1 MQKEILLR
9 LSKINKKFPGVEAL
23 KQVDLILN
31 GGEVI
36 GLVGENG
43 AGKST
48 LMKIVSGVYTQTEG
62 DVYINEKKVDITNP
76 ATAQNLG
83 IGMVQQ
89 EPALAQNLS
98 AADNI
103 FLGKE
108 KTNKKLILE
117 TNDMVSEADQLL
129 KEIGAK
135 IDPNNRVDQ
144 MSMAQK
150 EAVGIAKAMLLRP
163 KILILDEV
171 TSPLD
176 QEGAEHL
183 FDVIKKLKNTGI
195 GIIFISHRLWE
206 IFEISDRIVVLRD
219 GNKVASLETDKTN
232 QNEIINLMVGNKQLY
247 DKKNR
252 DISSVE
258 KDIVLECRNFCSSK
272 YFSNINK
279 LIYINK

>member
-23 KQVDLILN
+23 NQVNLILN

-247 DKKNR
+247 DKKKRKKKFCGKKNCLR
-252 DISSVE
+252 E
-258 KDIVLECRNFCSSK
+258 KKFWNF
-272 YFSNINK
+272 
-279 LIYINK
+279 